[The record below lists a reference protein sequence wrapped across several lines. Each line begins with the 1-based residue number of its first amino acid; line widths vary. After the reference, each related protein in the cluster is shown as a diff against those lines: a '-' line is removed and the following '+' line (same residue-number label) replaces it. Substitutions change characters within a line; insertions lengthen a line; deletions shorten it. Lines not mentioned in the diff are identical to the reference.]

1 MQPAQGGEF
10 TCWEGSAVSEMQ
22 SWLSRARAEN
32 CGGVCVCV
40 WGGGAI
46 VLAGKRTYS
55 HSGRPEVS
63 ESQRMTVLHAK
74 CKHRVE

>member
-1 MQPAQGGEF
+1 MLGGVSCFGDAELVGQGQGKEL
-10 TCWEGSAVSEMQ
+10 W
-22 SWLSRARAEN
+22 W
-32 CGGVCVCV
+32 GVCV
-40 WGGGAI
+40 WRGGAI

>member
-1 MQPAQGGEF
+1 MLGGVSCFGDAELVGLGQGQGREL
-10 TCWEGSAVSEMQ
+10 W
-22 SWLSRARAEN
+22 W
-32 CGGVCVCV
+32 GVCV
-40 WGGGAI
+40 WGGAI